1 MHNNNSDKNK
11 ASIKKTKLNYEKIKK
26 KVRYPKV
33 ITDTE
38 SEDFENKN
46 DNISYN
52 EISSEK
58 TDIEEKK
65 ENKRKFINAKS
76 TKKMVNK
83 SKLEVK
89 KSITVIK
96 EPKRKKLYEEENYDN
111 NIYKKKL
118 RKRKNVE
125 KKELDIDMK
134 ENSQN
139 NEEIITDFLPCREQE
154 QEQIKNYIKEGL
166 EINGNY
172 NSLYIAG
179 MPGTGKTACVKRV
192 IEILENEFKDKGNMF
207 FTTLFLCGTEY
218 PFINK
223 IYKTIYQFIFSNKRK
238 IRKKRYALLINNF
251 FCDRNKAN
259 ICHLNDPSNS
269 HIILVID
276 EIDFL
281 INKNQTFL
289 YNLFNWSSYENSK
302 LIIITISNTLD
313 FPNRLLPKIQSRM
326 GKNKIMFKP
335 YNKDQLS
342 TIVESKGID
351 FNHFSPD
358 AIKLCCMKVSAIN
371 GDLRRTIQ
379 ILLRAKELYNMDNTS
394 KSKKKKIEKNYI
406 LKACEDLFN
415 SKLKKVM
422 ISLQICEKI
431 ILCSILFS
439 IKDVNNNKVNVGHLY
454 EKIDMF
460 FGKYNDANKKEEI
473 ELYWEEYKKIIYNLI
488 RLQLISFCDS
498 ESKNFMENYI
508 TIKFYVDEF
517 VNACD
522 GDKDLKPVLN
532 YLTDIISV

>member
-1 MHNNNSDKNK
+1 MHNNNSDKSK

-65 ENKRKFINAKS
+65 ENKRKFRNAKS

-192 IEILENEFKDKGNMF
+192 IEILENEFKGKENIF

>member
-1 MHNNNSDKNK
+1 MHNNNSDKSK
-11 ASIKKTKLNYEKIKK
+11 ASIKKTKLNCEKIKK

-65 ENKRKFINAKS
+65 ENKRKFRNAKS

-192 IEILENEFKDKGNMF
+192 IKILENEFKNKGNMF

-342 TIVESKGID
+342 TIIESKGID

>member
-11 ASIKKTKLNYEKIKK
+11 ASIKKTKLNCEKIKK

-65 ENKRKFINAKS
+65 ENKRKFRNAKS

-125 KKELDIDMK
+125 KKELDIDMN

-192 IEILENEFKDKGNMF
+192 IEILENEFKNKKNMF

>member
-1 MHNNNSDKNK
+1 MHNNNSDKSK

-65 ENKRKFINAKS
+65 ENKRKFRNAKS

-192 IEILENEFKDKGNMF
+192 IKILENEFKDKGNMF

>member
-1 MHNNNSDKNK
+1 MHNNNSDKSK
-11 ASIKKTKLNYEKIKK
+11 ASIKKTKLNCEKIKK

-65 ENKRKFINAKS
+65 ENKRKFRNVKS

-192 IEILENEFKDKGNMF
+192 IKILENEFKDKENMF

>member
-11 ASIKKTKLNYEKIKK
+11 ASIKKTKLNCEKIKK

-38 SEDFENKN
+38 SEDFENKS

-65 ENKRKFINAKS
+65 ENKRKFRNAKS

-125 KKELDIDMK
+125 KKELDIDMN

-192 IEILENEFKDKGNMF
+192 IEILENEFKNKKNMF

-460 FGKYNDANKKEEI
+460 FGKYNDTNKKEEI

>member
-65 ENKRKFINAKS
+65 ENKRKFRNAKS

-192 IEILENEFKDKGNMF
+192 IEILENEFKNKKNMF

-460 FGKYNDANKKEEI
+460 FGKYNDANKNEEI

>member
-1 MHNNNSDKNK
+1 MHNNNSDKSK
-11 ASIKKTKLNYEKIKK
+11 ASIKKTKLNCEKIKK

-65 ENKRKFINAKS
+65 ENKRKFRNAKS

-192 IEILENEFKDKGNMF
+192 IKILENEFKGKENMF

-379 ILLRAKELYNMDNTS
+379 ILLRAKELYNMDIIS

>member
-11 ASIKKTKLNYEKIKK
+11 ASIKKTKLNCEKIKK

-65 ENKRKFINAKS
+65 ENKRKFRNAKS

-192 IEILENEFKDKGNMF
+192 IEILENEFKGKENMF

-342 TIVESKGID
+342 TIVQSKGID

>member
-11 ASIKKTKLNYEKIKK
+11 ASIKKTKLNCEKIKK

-65 ENKRKFINAKS
+65 ENKRKFRNAKS

-125 KKELDIDMK
+125 KKELDIDMN

-192 IEILENEFKDKGNMF
+192 IEILENEFKNKKNMF

-379 ILLRAKELYNMDNTS
+379 ILLRAKELYNMDNTG

>member
-65 ENKRKFINAKS
+65 ENKRKFRNAKS

-192 IEILENEFKDKGNMF
+192 IEILENEFKGKENMF

>member
-1 MHNNNSDKNK
+1 MHNNNSDKSK

-65 ENKRKFINAKS
+65 ENKRKFRNAKS

-192 IEILENEFKDKGNMF
+192 IKILENEFKGKENMF

-342 TIVESKGID
+342 TIE
-351 FNHFSPD
+351 
-358 AIKLCCMKVSAIN
+358 
-371 GDLRRTIQ
+371 
-379 ILLRAKELYNMDNTS
+379 
-394 KSKKKKIEKNYI
+394 
-406 LKACEDLFN
+406 
-415 SKLKKVM
+415 
-422 ISLQICEKI
+422 
-431 ILCSILFS
+431 
-439 IKDVNNNKVNVGHLY
+439 
-454 EKIDMF
+454 
-460 FGKYNDANKKEEI
+460 
-473 ELYWEEYKKIIYNLI
+473 
-488 RLQLISFCDS
+488 
-498 ESKNFMENYI
+498 
-508 TIKFYVDEF
+508 
-517 VNACD
+517 
-522 GDKDLKPVLN
+522 
-532 YLTDIISV
+532 

>member
-11 ASIKKTKLNYEKIKK
+11 ASIKKTKLNCEKIKK

-65 ENKRKFINAKS
+65 ENKRKFRNVKS

-192 IEILENEFKDKGNMF
+192 IKILENEFKGKENMF

-379 ILLRAKELYNMDNTS
+379 ILLRAKELYKMDNTS